1 MKEALRY
8 YFPAEDGE
16 GAVEERVGGG
26 GCFGDDVDGETGRCP
41 ENGSK
46 RFFDGQ
52 AAFRLLEAFFVKG
65 VSHSDADCAVFRE
78 FWCAAG
84 EGK

>member
-1 MKEALRY
+1 MSLSNYLA
-8 YFPAEDGE
+8 AEDSK
-16 GAVEERVGGG
+16 GAVEEGVGGV
-26 GCFGDDVDGETGRCP
+26 FGDDVDGEAGWCP

-46 RFFDGQ
+46 CFFDGQ

-78 FWCAAG
+78 LRCAAG
-84 EGK
+84 EGE